1 MPQIG
6 RDLEFDDD
14 GDILVDDTGDVKLAT
29 PERTVIQDVEF
40 RVRTD
45 HLDFAPN
52 QALGANLIA
61 IRGQPNTRNTGD
73 MAKEQIYYSLVKD
86 GRFPKSGLF
95 VDVVPVG
102 KETIAAFVFVQDYIE
117 GMSQKLNAYDSSLI
131 VGFNVSLDIGLISR
145 ITGPKE

>member
-1 MPQIG
+1 MPQVG

-14 GDILVDDTGDVKLAT
+14 GDIVVDDTGDVKLAT
-29 PERTVIQDVEF
+29 AERTVIQDVEF

-52 QALGANLIA
+52 SALGANLIA
-61 IRGQPNTRNTGD
+61 IRGQPNKRLTGS
-73 MAKEQIYYSLVKD
+73 MAKEQIYYSLIKD
-86 GRFPKSGLF
+86 GRFPRNSLF

-102 KETIAAFVFVQDYIE
+102 RETIAAFIFVQDYIE

-131 VGFNVSLDIGLISR
+131 VGFNISLDVGLISR